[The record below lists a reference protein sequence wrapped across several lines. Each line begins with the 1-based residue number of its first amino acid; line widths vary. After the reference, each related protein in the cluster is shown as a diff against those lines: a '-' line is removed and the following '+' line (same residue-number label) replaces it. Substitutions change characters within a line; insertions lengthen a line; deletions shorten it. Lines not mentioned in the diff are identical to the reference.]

1 MKLSETDPSEMMLY
15 QPENGAVV
23 LYNPDDTLS
32 LEVRLSD
39 DTVWLSQQQMVELF
53 QSSKPNVSE
62 HLKNIFTQGEL
73 NKESTVRNFRT
84 LRKEGLRL
92 VERNLTYYNLDVIIS
107 VGFRVNTQR
116 GILFRQWANR
126 ILKDYMLKGYAINH
140 RVEQLENRMLKAEE
154 KIDFFVRTAL
164 PPQQGIFYDGQLFD
178 AYAFACDLIR
188 SAKSNIILIDNYVDD
203 SVLKMLDK
211 RSEKVSAVIYTR
223 SISSRFQLDLEKHDA
238 QYQSIGIKI
247 FKNAHDR
254 FLMID
259 NDVYHLGA
267 SLKDIG
273 KKWFAFNKM
282 AIEATELLDKI
293 NASSLQ

>member
-126 ILKDYMLKGYAINH
+126 ILKDYMLKG
-140 RVEQLENRMLKAEE
+140 
-154 KIDFFVRTAL
+154 
-164 PPQQGIFYDGQLFD
+164 
-178 AYAFACDLIR
+178 
-188 SAKSNIILIDNYVDD
+188 
-203 SVLKMLDK
+203 
-211 RSEKVSAVIYTR
+211 
-223 SISSRFQLDLEKHDA
+223 
-238 QYQSIGIKI
+238 
-247 FKNAHDR
+247 
-254 FLMID
+254 
-259 NDVYHLGA
+259 
-267 SLKDIG
+267 
-273 KKWFAFNKM
+273 
-282 AIEATELLDKI
+282 
-293 NASSLQ
+293 

>member
-188 SAKSNIILIDNYVDD
+188 SAKSNIVLIDNYVDD

-223 SISSRFQLDLEKHDA
+223 SISSRFQLDLEKHDT

-282 AIEATELLDKI
+282 VIGAT
-293 NASSLQ
+293 

>member
-188 SAKSNIILIDNYVDD
+188 SAKSNIVLIDNYVDD

-223 SISSRFQLDLEKHDA
+223 SISSRFQLDLEKHDT

-282 AIEATELLDKI
+282 VIGATELLDKI

>member
-1 MKLSETDPSEMMLY
+1 MKQSEADSSEIMLY
-15 QPENGAVV
+15 QPENGAMV

-84 LRKEGLRL
+84 VRKEGIRL

-107 VGFRVNTQR
+107 VGFRVNTKR

-140 RVEQLENRMLKAEE
+140 RVERLENRLLKAEE

-203 SVLKMLDK
+203 AVLKMLDK
-211 RSEKVSAVIYTR
+211 RREKVSAVIYTR

-238 QYQSIGIKI
+238 QYQSIDIKI

-254 FLMID
+254 FLMVD
-259 NDVYHLGA
+259 NEVYHLGA

-273 KKWFAFNKM
+273 KKWFAFNRM
-282 AIEATELLDKI
+282 TIGATELLDKI
-293 NASSLQ
+293 NSSSLQ

>member
-140 RVEQLENRMLKAEE
+140 RVEQLEN
-154 KIDFFVRTAL
+154 I
-164 PPQQGIFYDGQLFD
+164 
-178 AYAFACDLIR
+178 
-188 SAKSNIILIDNYVDD
+188 
-203 SVLKMLDK
+203 
-211 RSEKVSAVIYTR
+211 
-223 SISSRFQLDLEKHDA
+223 
-238 QYQSIGIKI
+238 
-247 FKNAHDR
+247 
-254 FLMID
+254 
-259 NDVYHLGA
+259 
-267 SLKDIG
+267 
-273 KKWFAFNKM
+273 
-282 AIEATELLDKI
+282 
-293 NASSLQ
+293 